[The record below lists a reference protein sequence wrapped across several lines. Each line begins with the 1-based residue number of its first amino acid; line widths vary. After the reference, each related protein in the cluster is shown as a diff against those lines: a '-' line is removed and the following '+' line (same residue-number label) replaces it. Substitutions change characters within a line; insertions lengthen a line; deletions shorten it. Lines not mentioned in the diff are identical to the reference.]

1 MGVTVGVP
9 ASSVAELATVNGSTT
24 PAFAALTQA
33 TDRTIE
39 EMKVLLR
46 I

>member
-1 MGVTVGVP
+1 MGVTVVSEGT
-9 ASSVAELATVNGSTT
+9 VAELASVNGSTT
-24 PAFAALTQA
+24 PAFAALTHA

-39 EMKVLLR
+39 EMKVVLR